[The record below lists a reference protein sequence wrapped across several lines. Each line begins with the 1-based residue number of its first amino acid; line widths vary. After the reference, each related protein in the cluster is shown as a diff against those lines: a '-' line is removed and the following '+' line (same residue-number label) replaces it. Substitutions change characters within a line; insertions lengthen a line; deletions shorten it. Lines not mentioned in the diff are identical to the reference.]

1 MNTQYKNILIAVDGS
16 KVAEKALERAIQIAK
31 RNDASLVL
39 AHVVDTKTFSTI
51 EPYDSAIY
59 ERSQAYAQ
67 DMLDT
72 YVKNT
77 DFKNI
82 KTIIKL
88 GSPKAVITKE
98 LIPEENID
106 LVVVG
111 ATGLGAVER
120 IVMGSV
126 SGSIVRHAKCDVLVV
141 R

>member
-1 MNTQYKNILIAVDGS
+1 HILCFMSLV
-16 KVAEKALERAIQIAK
+16 RP
-31 RNDASLVL
+31 ASLSTL
-39 AHVVDTKTFSTI
+39 FPYTTLFRSTI

-72 YVKNT
+72 YQKNT

-98 LIPEENID
+98 LIPEEKID

-126 SGSIVRHAKCDVLVV
+126 SVSIVRHETSNVLVV